1 MNRYSNSFVGT
12 FKPNDKKIAE
22 IRKTISTV
30 NKKTGSRLYV
40 KLAGRGINRVAK
52 MTDYYMKKYNLDS
65 TRGYQ
70 YARSNAQSYI
80 PVSLATT
87 VDVYIYER

>member
-1 MNRYSNSFVGT
+1 MNRYSKSFVGT
-12 FKPNDKKIAE
+12 FNPTDEKIEE

-40 KLAGRGINRVAK
+40 KLAGRGIGRVAK
-52 MTDYYMKKYNLDS
+52 MTKYYMKKYGLDS
-65 TRGYQ
+65 VKGGQ
-70 YARSNAQSYI
+70 YARANAQSYI